1 MATRSSKRKREK
13 SIDHSGYMNN
23 IVEKTSNNLE
33 SKENKDN
40 EKKYWLMKSEV

>member
-13 SIDHSGYMNN
+13 SIAHSSYMNN
-23 IVEKTSNNLE
+23 LVEETSNYLE
-33 SKENKDN
+33 TKANKDN